1 MGDTRPEPCTASAT
15 GAAAAECSDMVE
27 RCVKYLLARSK
38 AEEASTSSAEGAAA
52 PDDDSITAV
61 CVGAPFPALSAST
74 RPDDVIATSLRSHAT
89 ARLRDTGRRT
99 LGGTPWGLEIVVIP
113 EFVAEATAEVE

>member
-52 PDDDSITAV
+52 PDV